1 MPILVGSRQ
10 QLFEIGLPT
19 ADCQLNLDCRKSL
32 YSIYFIYDFRRSK
45 NNLIV
50 PTSPNNVTQLLV
62 ELTDGKTQ
70 VLEMLL
76 PVVYGELR
84 SLANNYLRRERA
96 DHTLQPTALVHEAYL
111 KLIDQKNVQWQN
123 RAHFF
128 GVAATIMRRI
138 LVDHA
143 RKHNAD
149 KRGGEFSKEQL
160 EEALIVVSNE
170 KSFELLA
177 LDDALEELAKVDP
190 QKSRIV
196 ELRYFGGLS
205 VEETAEVMG
214 ISEITVKRHWKMAKA
229 WLFGQISRK

>member
-1 MPILVGSRQ
+1 VQDSATSVTKL
-10 QLFEIGLPT
+10 
-19 ADCQLNLDCRKSL
+19 
-32 YSIYFIYDFRRSK
+32 
-45 NNLIV
+45 LI
-50 PTSPNNVTQLLV
+50 

-70 VLEMLL
+70 VLEQLL
-76 PVVYGELR
+76 PMIYNELR
-84 SLANNYLRRERA
+84 GLANNYLRRERA

-111 KLIDQKNVQWQN
+111 KLVDQKNVRWQN

-128 GVAATIMRRI
+128 GVAANIMRRI

-143 RKHNAD
+143 RKHKAE
-149 KRGGEFSKEQL
+149 KRGGEFDKQQL
-160 EEALIVVSNE
+160 EESIIVVSDE
-170 KSFELLA
+170 KSVELLA
-177 LDDALEELAKVDP
+177 LDDALETLAKVDP

-229 WLFGQISRK
+229 WLYGQLTRTN

>member
-1 MPILVGSRQ
+1 MEKYNRFKLSES
-10 QLFEIGLPT
+10 EIRYPKSEIPFG
-19 ADCQLNLDCRKSL
+19 CVKSL
-32 YSIYFIYDFRRSK
+32 IFIYFNCDFRRSNINK
-45 NNLIV
+45 FIV
-50 PTSPNNVTQLLV
+50 PTAPNNVTQLLV
-62 ELTDGKTQ
+62 ELTDGNTQ
-70 VLEMLL
+70 VLELLL
-76 PVVYGELR
+76 PIVYNELR

-111 KLIDQKNVQWQN
+111 KLVDQKNVQWQN

-128 GVAATIMRRI
+128 GVAANIMRRI

-160 EEALIVVSNE
+160 EEALVVVSDE

-229 WLFGQISRK
+229 WLYGQISRN

>member
-1 MPILVGSRQ
+1 MGSKSRKNRLFASSPFLPFCFFRYTLITILDVPK
-10 QLFEIGLPT
+10 INIT
-19 ADCQLNLDCRKSL
+19 
-32 YSIYFIYDFRRSK
+32 
-45 NNLIV
+45 V
-50 PTSPNNVTQLLV
+50 PTSPDNVTKLLV
-62 ELTDGKTQ
+62 ELTDGNTQ
-70 VLEMLL
+70 VLELLL
-76 PVVYGELR
+76 PIVYNELR
-84 SLANNYLRRERA
+84 SLANNYLRRERD

-111 KLIDQKNVQWQN
+111 KLVDQKNVQWQN

-128 GVAATIMRRI
+128 GVAANIMRRI

-143 RKHNAD
+143 RKHKAD

-160 EEALIVVSNE
+160 EEALIVVSDE

-177 LDDALEELAKVDP
+177 LDDALEQLAKVDP

-229 WLFGQISRK
+229 WLYGQISRTN

>member
-1 MPILVGSRQ
+1 VA
-10 QLFEIGLPT
+10 T
-19 ADCQLNLDCRKSL
+19 N
-32 YSIYFIYDFRRSK
+32 
-45 NNLIV
+45 
-50 PTSPNNVTQLLV
+50 PNNVTQLLV

-70 VLEMLL
+70 VLERLL
-76 PVVYGELR
+76 PIVYGELR
-84 SLANNYLRRERA
+84 VLANNYLRRERA

-111 KLIDQKNVQWQN
+111 KLVDQKNVQWQN

-128 GVAATIMRRI
+128 GVAANIMRRI

-214 ISEITVKRHWKMAKA
+214 VSEITVKRHWKMAKA
-229 WLFGQISRK
+229 WLFGQISRQ